1 MALGSIIGSVAAPR
15 FPSAPYGGL
24 PLYGTPSSA
33 PAPIT
38 YPGFIPPVVSGS
50 YQAPA
55 SVAAAFKSPAT
66 SSGGVDYTK
75 QLADDATLQAALKQ
89 ISDQGL
95 TDTAQLTAARQTA
108 LARYGEIPANLS
120 GGAAGDVN
128 ADVNQTTRDLAAEA
142 TKGGVSTVA
151 QIAEAY
157 RRQQAA
163 DVNNLAAHGLIR
175 SGDLGYRT
183 NLNLQGYQ
191 TAGYNAQNS
200 LLDYLT
206 QQYQGFLGSQA
217 QGRSAAADATNQA
230 LSRIIAQI
238 QAGLIGGGKN
248 AAPTGGSS
256 GGGDSGGGGGS
267 ILDALNPN
275 ATSGIS
281 AYSPGYEPS
290 NYIPEQPIT
299 PTNFY
304 TDVSLGAQQQAPPS
318 SNNYGGTAPL
328 TPGQIRARNRRNE

>member
-15 FPSAPYGGL
+15 LPSAPYGGL

-38 YPGFIPPVVSGS
+38 YPGFIPPPLTSGAFKVPS
-50 YQAPA
+50 LVTAAPA
-55 SVAAAFKSPAT
+55 T
-66 SSGGVDYTK
+66 RGVDYSK
-75 QLADDATLQAALKQ
+75 QLADDPTLQAALKA

-95 TDTAQLTAARQTA
+95 SDTAQLTAARQTA

-200 LLDYLT
+200 LLDYLA

-248 AAPTGGSS
+248 AAPTGGGDNS
-256 GGGDSGGGGGS
+256 GGGGDGGS

-275 ATSGIS
+275 ATSGVS

-304 TDVSLGAQQQAPPS
+304 TDVSLGAQQQAPPA
-318 SNNYGGTAPL
+318 SNNYGGAAPL
-328 TPGQIRARNRRNE
+328 TPQQIRARNRRNE